1 MKANIRFLLP
11 AVLVLA
17 GWFNAA
23 AAESTVTGTS
33 DPAAIQA
40 RRAAVAKENGEITAL
55 RKQGETKSSLLR
67 AASKAAGSA
76 EAPSSTPQTKAVF
89 RPNSYR
95 AYAPSCVADPL
106 PTQFSGPLYPPNGA
120 FRVRLAAGLANSP
133 NFDYEDVN
141 IRIWRVPCSSS
152 GEFFDSVT
160 LMAIDRDAANE
171 GRTDRYPLFPAIR
184 ITQGSNSLKRARVA
198 DEPNTVLSNIAIDEP
213 LVNSGTYVLEN
224 FPSNDTSVA
233 FFDYNNPFTI
243 VFYNL
248 FQGDQGQPMNV
259 AVYNPSQSTYPT
271 AYQNQPISGYLTGN
285 WYDPTHDGEGMLV
298 QVFNVPGDATRVLL
312 TFAWFTYTPTGAPFW
327 LFGGTTVTNDSRG
340 PFQVPT
346 TYSVNGTFAGN
357 GLNPTG
363 QTRNWGSVTLAFPT
377 CYKMTLTYNGDAS
390 AVGGP
395 TGSGTRTTWTKPI
408 DVNALNCE

>member
-11 AVLVLA
+11 AALVLA
-17 GWFNAA
+17 GWFNVATAQSAA
-23 AAESTVTGTS
+23 TDVT

-40 RRAAVAKENGEITAL
+40 RRDTVAKENGEITAL
-55 RKQGETKSSLLR
+55 RRQGATNASLVR

-76 EAPSSTPQTKAVF
+76 ETPSSTPKPQAVF
-89 RPNSYR
+89 RPNGYR

-106 PTQFSGPLYPPNGA
+106 PTTFSGPLYPPNGA
-120 FRVRLAAGLANSP
+120 FRVRLAAAIANSTS
-133 NFDYEDVN
+133 YTTEDVN
-141 IRIWRVPCSSS
+141 IRIWRIPCSSS
-152 GEFFDSVT
+152 GEFFDAVT
-160 LMAIDRDAANE
+160 MMAIDRDAANE
-171 GRTDRYPLFPAIR
+171 GRTDRYPLFPGIR
-184 ITQGSNSLKRARVA
+184 VTQGTNSLKRARVA
-198 DEPNTVLSNIAIDEP
+198 DEPNTVLSNIVVDEP

-224 FPSNDTSVA
+224 FPSNDSSVA

-243 VFYNL
+243 TFYNF
-248 FQGDQGQPMNV
+248 FQGDQGQSMNV
-259 AVYNPSQSTYPT
+259 AVYAPTQGTYPS

-285 WYDPTHDGEGMLV
+285 WYDTAHDGEGMLV

-327 LFGGTTVTNDSRG
+327 LFGGTTVSNDSRG

-357 GLNPTG
+357 GPNPTG
-363 QTRNWGSVTLAFPT
+363 QTRNWGTVTLAFPS

-395 TGSGTRTTWTKPI
+395 SGSGTRTTWTKP
-408 DVNALNCE
+408 VELNALNCE